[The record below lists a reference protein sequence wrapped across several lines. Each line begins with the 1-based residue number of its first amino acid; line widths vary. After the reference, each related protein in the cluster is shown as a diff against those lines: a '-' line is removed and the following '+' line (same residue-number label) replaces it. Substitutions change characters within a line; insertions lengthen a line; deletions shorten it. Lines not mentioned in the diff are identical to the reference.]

1 MRDIAHIP
9 TVVSCLRLA
18 HALNLQNAVCNR
30 QAAQL
35 PAATGGCVASGVGA
49 APLARRS
56 PDRDADGVS
65 DELDNCRHVFNPDQ
79 ADHDADG
86 LPDVC
91 DPDIDND
98 GVPNSTDAAPFDP
111 RRARFTVSSAA
122 DRQTALLSAER
133 RYAVLAYRAW
143 TARPGDLG
151 QILAEGL
158 LG

>member
-9 TVVSCLRLA
+9 TVVSCLRFV
-18 HALNLQNAVCNR
+18 HALNLHNAICNHGV
-30 QAAQL
+30 AHS
-35 PAATGGCVASGVGA
+35 PAA
-49 APLARRS
+49 ARCRP
-56 PDRDADGVS
+56 PDRDRDGIR
-65 DELDNCRHVFNPDQ
+65 DEMDNCRHVFNPDQ

-98 GVPNSTDAAPFDP
+98 GVPNSIDAAPFDP
-111 RRARFTVSSAA
+111 RRARFTVSSAV
-122 DRQTALLSAER
+122 DRQAALLSAER
-133 RYAVLAYRAW
+133 RYALRAYRTW

-151 QILAEGL
+151 QILVEGL